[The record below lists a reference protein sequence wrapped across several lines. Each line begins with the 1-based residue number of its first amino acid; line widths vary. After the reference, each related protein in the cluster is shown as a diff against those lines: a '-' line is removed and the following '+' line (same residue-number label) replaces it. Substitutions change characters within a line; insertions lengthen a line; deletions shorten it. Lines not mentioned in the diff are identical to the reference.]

1 MICATFIFQQ
11 RTKND
16 EFVVLD
22 DEIMAR
28 ANANPGFIRKGK
40 WLSPDGKTIRVD
52 YYFTNAA
59 ALQEFRSDEVHR
71 EAKKRYAEW
80 YVGYS
85 VEIAEITF
93 EHTDGNLA

>member
-1 MICATFIFQQ
+1 MICATFIFKQH
-11 RTKND
+11 TNNAD
-16 EFVVLD
+16 FVTLD

-40 WLSPDGKTIRVD
+40 WLSPDGEIIRVD
-52 YYFTNAA
+52 YYFTDKDS
-59 ALQEFRSDEVHR
+59 LQIFRSDEVHR

-85 VEIAEITF
+85 VEIAEITYQ
-93 EHTDGNLA
+93 HTDGNLA